1 MVTVNIFGD
10 CVCRDSCTPLVNSGE
25 VNVLQYPG
33 HSSMI
38 AMFSP
43 KISEDIEFN
52 YDTTQIPL
60 SNFRVR
66 QIRHDYNKIYF
77 DYLFAKKSDYVLVS
91 FSNNRHGLFVKGD
104 GKITDFYLKK
114 TLTEEQQKYLEID
127 KCRYVSAYDDI
138 PIEDHYASID
148 KSIEKLLSVYEGHQL
163 IYIKHFAVK
172 SGKTSKGTISSFSTS
187 AAEECEKFNKLEEK
201 LCAYFISKVPN
212 CHVIEFPKST
222 IGDYNH
228 QFGAGILHY
237 VPEYYEYVAKALRII
252 FKGLPIEEEK
262 ERLQELYEIYEVV
275 LKQLKDNCALISYK
289 INNVRLKTAASMLE
303 NMISD
308 IYNEGKFDR
317 FLDDISAKNKTLAVL
332 SFDSFAGRAVLTAAK
347 SKSIQVIYQSNCS
360 SVNKLTDE
368 EWEKCRK
375 ADVIILANVHS
386 AVANTRDGITE
397 INIQQLLK

>member
-114 TLTEEQQKYLEID
+114 TLTEEQQNDVRNYLAMV
-127 KCRYVSAYDDI
+127 K
-138 PIEDHYASID
+138 
-148 KSIEKLLSVYEGHQL
+148 EKGL
-163 IYIKHFAVK
+163 IY
-172 SGKTSKGTISSFSTS
+172 
-187 AAEECEKFNKLEEK
+187 
-201 LCAYFISKVPN
+201 
-212 CHVIEFPKST
+212 
-222 IGDYNH
+222 
-228 QFGAGILHY
+228 
-237 VPEYYEYVAKALRII
+237 YE
-252 FKGLPIEEEK
+252 
-262 ERLQELYEIYEVV
+262 
-275 LKQLKDNCALISYK
+275 N
-289 INNVRLKTAASMLE
+289 
-303 NMISD
+303 
-308 IYNEGKFDR
+308 
-317 FLDDISAKNKTLAVL
+317 
-332 SFDSFAGRAVLTAAK
+332 
-347 SKSIQVIYQSNCS
+347 
-360 SVNKLTDE
+360 
-368 EWEKCRK
+368 
-375 ADVIILANVHS
+375 
-386 AVANTRDGITE
+386 
-397 INIQQLLK
+397 